1 MYNIQYQL
9 FLGITDMVIV
19 YYDTADP
26 AASSAGDTAAAA
38 LCGLTAAQIHK
49 IGCVIEGCC
58 QASR

>member
-26 AASSAGDTAAAA
+26 AASSAGATVAA

-49 IGCVIEGCC
+49 SGCVIEGCC